1 MRIFKSV
8 VGSAIWVLLFSTWI
22 FPTTL
27 AAPAL
32 PPAPLYGSWYG
43 KPGTGTLL
51 DLDPAKT
58 RWITLN
64 HQLQAVTLNNQGQL
78 VIWSQDVNGIW
89 QEGEKLASADA
100 AFTVFQTADLNHD
113 GIPELIAGTAE
124 PGFIYIYRYS
134 TDHWVLHNYEKYVWK
149 SITNLTSGN
158 FDGNGSND
166 ILVQNQEGS
175 LFLLN
180 SSENSL
186 DLIWKSPIFWR
197 PISSFLVRD
206 IDNDAKDELIVTYRT
221 GGIGILKLINNQIV
235 SIWEN
240 YLWGKILDIS
250 YGDWDNDLQTEIL
263 ISTTQKVIYFLGYNG
278 KTYQFEN
285 QLSSLNYTVERMEFR
300 IADANSQILAAD
312 TAGKLHLL
320 EFHSQTKK
328 WIELMVCQVG
338 RVAQLIPEFGA
349 ETPYDVAVWLW
360 GTNRLLSKVQFFK
373 TSLFR
378 FWDGQTAYELNPALI
393 YQDDRFYIAP
403 RAIAALPGL
412 GLKYTQTKTGFQIKA
427 GEDLLELNKKDT
439 TTIKLNGTA
448 TPNSGQAQIIGNDL
462 YLEVTGYQ
470 NLLNLSFIVDPELR
484 QVSADIPAPPE
495 A

>member
-1 MRIFKSV
+1 MRISRLV
-8 VGSAIWVLLFSTWI
+8 VGSAVLAFLISPWI
-22 FPTTL
+22 FPITL

-32 PPAPLYGSWYG
+32 PPAPLYGGWYG

-78 VIWSQDVNGIW
+78 VIWSQDANGVW
-89 QEGEKLASADA
+89 REDERLAAADA
-100 AFTVFQTADLNHD
+100 AFTVFQTADLDHD

-124 PGFIYIYRYS
+124 PGFIYIYRYHS
-134 TDHWVLHNYEKYVWK
+134 DHWVLHNYEKYVWS
-149 SITNLTSGN
+149 SITNITSGN

-166 ILVQNQEGS
+166 LLVQNQEGS

-197 PISSFLVRD
+197 PISSFLAQD
-206 IDNDAKDELIVTYRT
+206 LDNDGKDELFVTYRT
-221 GGIGILKLINNQIV
+221 GGIGILKLVNNQIV
-235 SIWEN
+235 SVWEN

-250 YGDWDNDLQTEIL
+250 YGDWDKDLQTEVL
-263 ISTTQKVIYFLGYNG
+263 ISTTQKVVYFLGYNG

-285 QLSSLNYTVERMEFR
+285 QLSTLNYTVERLEFR
-300 IADANSQILAAD
+300 TADANSQILAAD

-320 EFHSQTKK
+320 EYYPQTRK
-328 WIELMVCQVG
+328 WLELMFCQVG
-338 RVAQLIPEFGA
+338 RVAQLIPDFGA
-349 ETPYDVAVWLW
+349 ETPYDAEVWLW
-360 GTNRLLSKVQFFK
+360 GANRLLSRVQFFK

-378 FWDGQTAYELNPALI
+378 FWDGQTAYELDPPLI
-393 YQDDRFYIAP
+393 CQDERFYIAP
-403 RAIAALPGL
+403 RAIAVLPGL
-412 GLKYTQTKTGFQIKA
+412 GLKYTRTKTGFQVTA
-427 GEDLLELNKKDT
+427 GENRLELNQKDPA
-439 TTIKLNGTA
+439 TIRLNGTA
-448 TPNSGQAQIIGNDL
+448 TPNNGRAQIIGEDL
-462 YLEVTGYQ
+462 YLEITGYQ
-470 NLLNLSFIVDPELR
+470 NLLNLSLTVDPELR
-484 QVSADIPAPPE
+484 QVSAYIPAPPE